1 MPAGRCAAGAL
12 FDGDTNRTGRGPCPR
27 LFVAIATD
35 RATSREFRLTRTVA
49 LMDDPARHATAATR
63 HRGGGA
69 ERAREDPW
77 MDIDQTDDQLF
88 VDAFDEAWYL
98 GQNRDVAEAV
108 RKGLLGSGLGHYLMH
123 GRAEGRRPLS
133 PDAAIAYSAEMRRR
147 HPGDPAM
154 YAALTAA
161 LRDGQRLD
169 EASAVAN
176 EAIGLFPGD
185 PGAFIAAAQVAR
197 DRQDWPEAIGRWE
210 RVRQLFPAELA
221 GYTHGALTL
230 RDAGRPGEAEALL
243 DEAIQRFP
251 DAPEPLIEKAW
262 LSHLAGDWI
271 AAADLW
277 ARVRVKAP

>member
-1 MPAGRCAAGAL
+1 ML
-12 FDGDTNRTGRGPCPR
+12 HTN
-27 LFVAIATD
+27 
-35 RATSREFRLTRTVA
+35 
-49 LMDDPARHATAATR
+49 
-63 HRGGGA
+63 
-69 ERAREDPW
+69 
-77 MDIDQTDDQLF
+77 
-88 VDAFDEAWYL
+88 
-98 GQNRDVAEAV
+98 
-108 RKGLLGSGLGHYLMH
+108 
-123 GRAEGRRPLS
+123 
-133 PDAAIAYSAEMRRR
+133 SAEMRRR